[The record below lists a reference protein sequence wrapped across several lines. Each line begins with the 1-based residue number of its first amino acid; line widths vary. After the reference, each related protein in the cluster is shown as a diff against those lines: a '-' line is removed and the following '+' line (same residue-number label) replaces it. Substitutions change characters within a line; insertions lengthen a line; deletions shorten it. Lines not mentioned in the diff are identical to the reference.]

1 VPADG
6 IAGASPDWT
15 VLSHRDADDW
25 QSLDGIGTGRAN
37 QLVEFFSHPDVR
49 DLAAR
54 LQAAGV
60 EGF

>member
-1 VPADG
+1 
-6 IAGASPDWT
+6 

-25 QSLDGIGTGRAN
+25 QSLDGIGAGRAN